1 MLKIGLTG
9 GIGSGKSTVAVI
21 FELLGI
27 PVYYADLRAKELM
40 NSNDT
45 LKASIQKAFGPSSY
59 TAGKLNRSFLAESVF
74 GHPEKLA
81 LLNSLVHP
89 VTIADAQEWM
99 KNQTSTYTLKE
110 AALIFES
117 GSANGLD
124 AVIGVSAPKE
134 IRISRVMQ
142 RDHSSYEEVVK
153 RMDGQMDEATKISL
167 CQYVIYNDEQSLL
180 IPQVI
185 GIHEML
191 KVKASEIQVA

>member
-9 GIGSGKSTVAVI
+9 GIGSGKSTVAAI
-21 FELLGI
+21 FELLGV

-40 NSNDT
+40 NSNEA

-59 TAGKLNRSFLAESVF
+59 TGGKLNRSFLAESVF

-99 KNQTSTYTLKE
+99 KNQTSAYTLKE
-110 AALIFES
+110 AALLFES
-117 GSANGLD
+117 SAAKALD

-134 IRISRVMQ
+134 IRMSRVMK
-142 RDHSSYEEVVK
+142 RDHASYDEVIK
-153 RMDGQMDEATKISL
+153 RIDGQMDEATKISL

-191 KVKASEIQVA
+191 KVKASQIKVA

>member
-40 NSNDT
+40 NSNET

-153 RMDGQMDEATKISL
+153 RMDGQMDEATKLSL

-185 GIHEML
+185 SIHEML
-191 KVKASEIQVA
+191 KIKASEIKVA

>member
-9 GIGSGKSTVAVI
+9 GIGSGKSTVAAI
-21 FELLGI
+21 FELLGV

-40 NSNDT
+40 NSNEA

-59 TAGKLNRSFLAESVF
+59 TEGKLNRSFLAESVF

-99 KNQTSTYTLKE
+99 KNQTSAYTLKE
-110 AALIFES
+110 AALLFES
-117 GSANGLD
+117 SAAKGLD

-134 IRISRVMQ
+134 IRMSRVMK
-142 RDHSSYEEVVK
+142 RDHSSYDEVIK
-153 RMDGQMDEATKISL
+153 RIDGQMDEATKISL

>member
-21 FELLGI
+21 FVLLGI

-40 NSNDT
+40 NSNET

-153 RMDGQMDEATKISL
+153 RMDGQMDEATKLSL

-185 GIHEML
+185 SIHEML
-191 KVKASEIQVA
+191 KIKASEIKVA

>member
-9 GIGSGKSTVAVI
+9 GIGSGKSTVAAI
-21 FELLGI
+21 FELLGV

-40 NSNDT
+40 NSNEA

-59 TAGKLNRSFLAESVF
+59 TGGKHNRSFLAESVF

-99 KNQTSTYTLKE
+99 KNQTSAYTLKE
-110 AALIFES
+110 AALLFES
-117 GSANGLD
+117 SAAKALD

-134 IRISRVMQ
+134 IRMSRVMK
-142 RDHSSYEEVVK
+142 RDHSSYDEVIK
-153 RMDGQMDEATKISL
+153 RIDGQMDEATKISL

-191 KVKASEIQVA
+191 KVKASQIKVA